1 MAGGVA
7 SGDAPVSPAANLEL
21 LLVATLVT
29 GLTQKLAVLF
39 LRHPLTTLLDDRTHY
54 SPLIGRDSV
63 AWTIA
68 TC

>member
-1 MAGGVA
+1 
-7 SGDAPVSPAANLEL
+7 
-21 LLVATLVT
+21 VT

-54 SPLIGRDSV
+54 SPLIERDGV
-63 AWTIA
+63 AWTIT

>member
-1 MAGGVA
+1 MAGRH
-7 SGDAPVSPAANLEL
+7 APVSPVAYLEL
-21 LLVATLVT
+21 LLVTTLVT

-54 SPLIGRDSV
+54 SPLIERDLV
-63 AWTIA
+63 AWTIT